1 MTLMENKKRF
11 YNMEKALGIAFELND
26 SEQFED
32 NPMVWRFLVQECE
45 YENLAYIEIYDHEN
59 EFVGYWDI

>member
-1 MTLMENKKRF
+1 MTLMENIKRV
-11 YNMEKALGIAFELND
+11 YNMEKALGIAFGLNN

-45 YENLAYIEIYDHEN
+45 HENLAYIEIYDHEN

>member
-1 MTLMENKKRF
+1 MVIMENKKRF

-26 SEQFED
+26 SEKFEG
-32 NPMVWRFLVQECE
+32 NPMVWRYIVQECE
-45 YENLAYIEIYDHEN
+45 HENLAYIEIYDHEN